1 MDVHGGV
8 DRRPVFRLHRTAHH
22 PVSDASD
29 PLREVTLEGRAD
41 GKIQVIPITGFI
53 SDAPKSGVIRTMPS
67 MVQEVVSHLR
77 LAEKD
82 DKVKVVLL
90 KIDTP
95 GGTVTA
101 SDILY
106 HEILAFKERTGKKVV
121 VCMMNIATSGGYYVS
136 LPADRIIAHPTTIT
150 GSVGVILM
158 RPEVSGLMQKIGVG
172 VQVNKSGENKDMGS
186 PFRPIT
192 PMEENMLQDL
202 ADTLGKRFVKL
213 VAKHRGLDGERLATV
228 ADARVF
234 LADAA
239 LKIRLVDKIGY
250 LSDAIT
256 EAKQIAGLA
265 ADARVVTYRRT
276 EYPDDNLY
284 NTLTSGTRTGPM
296 PLVDMGPI
304 ADLARPGCR
313 ILLPLAPG
321 DRDALIG
328 IPYPPP
334 IAYVG
339 GGHIELENVL
349 FKKLKW
355 VSETCGFDLTVRAQS
370 SDAWRFIRPGYYLVL
385 FINIIIRRLHSGR
398 VFDGFIDG
406 LVNDLE
412 HFGKTGRRNSP
423 GLDEFDHDLLGRP
436 QNLFVLTCRLSH
448 YRSPCPL
455 LWLNSRVQECIASQP
470 IRVKAFQRGKTT
482 NDQ

>member
-1 MDVHGGV
+1 MKA
-8 DRRPVFRLHRTAHH
+8 FNRTLTAVWLAALCFGCTG
-22 PVSDASD
+22 PRITLFPDASD

-41 GKIQVIPITGFI
+41 EKIQVIPITGFI
-53 SDAPKSGVIRTMPS
+53 SDAPKSQLMRTMPS

-95 GGTVTA
+95 GGTTTA

-121 VCMMNIATSGGYYVS
+121 VCMMNLATSGGYYVS
-136 LPADRIIAHPTTIT
+136 LPADRIIAHPTTVT

-158 RPEVSGLMQKIGVG
+158 RPEASGLMEKIGVG
-172 VQVNKSGENKDMGS
+172 MQVNKSGENKDMGS

-192 PMEENMLQDL
+192 PAEENMLQDL
-202 ADTLGKRFVKL
+202 ADTLGKRFVDL
-213 VAKHRGLDGERLATV
+213 VARHRGLEGERLATV

-239 LKIRLVDKIGY
+239 VEAGLVDKIGY
-250 LSDAIT
+250 LSDAIA

-284 NTLTSGTRTGPM
+284 NTLTSGSRTGPM

-304 ADLARPGCR
+304 ADL
-313 ILLPLAPG
+313 LAL
-321 DRDALIG
+321 DA
-328 IPYPPP
+328 
-334 IAYVG
+334 
-339 GGHIELENVL
+339 
-349 FKKLKW
+349 
-355 VSETCGFDLTVRAQS
+355 GF
-370 SDAWRFIRPGYYLVL
+370 YYLWPQML
-385 FINIIIRRLHSGR
+385 G
-398 VFDGFIDG
+398 
-406 LVNDLE
+406 
-412 HFGKTGRRNSP
+412 SP
-423 GLDEFDHDLLGRP
+423 
-436 QNLFVLTCRLSH
+436 
-448 YRSPCPL
+448 
-455 LWLNSRVQECIASQP
+455 
-470 IRVKAFQRGKTT
+470 
-482 NDQ
+482 